1 MINLK
6 EQQDKIL
13 NEQLG
18 KINHLLSEIE
28 EGEQKDYILNA
39 LKTLKDKKSLD
50 VLEFV
55 KGFNNFETENNK

>member
-55 KGFNNFETENNK
+55 KGFNKFETENNK